1 MIDISKYTS
10 AARKTAEDIKKNVM
24 DSVRAMRQQVTAL
37 KPAPAPAP
45 RAEAK
50 QSPLKRFFSPL
61 KRFFSSLNPIGK
73 KEAPAPAPKADSS
86 RPDSDARRLI
96 SDALRAA
103 DRRAHD
109 DWAAFL
115 DAQYRKLVAEIEAQP
130 DVSHI
135 DKVMQSESV
144 MTRSVLSFSLV
155 AEVANLRNA
164 SGLYTPDGFDAYVA
178 SLAERYAQAVDKAI
192 NQQVEIYKRLE
203 K

>member
-24 DSVRAMRQQVTAL
+24 DSVRATRQQVTAL

-45 RAEAK
+45 RVEAK
-50 QSPLKRFFSPL
+50 QSTFKRILSW
-61 KRFFSSLNPIGK
+61 LNLYPFNK

-86 RPDSDARRLI
+86 RSDSDARRLI

-115 DAQYRKLVAEIEAQP
+115 DAQYRKIVAEIEAQP

-155 AEVANLRNA
+155 AEGANLRNA

-178 SLAERYAQAVDKAI
+178 SLAERYAQVVDKAL

>member
-50 QSPLKRFFSPL
+50 QSLLKCFFS
-61 KRFFSSLNPIGK
+61 FFSSLYPFGK
-73 KEAPAPAPKADSS
+73 KEAPAPAPKVDSS
-86 RPDSDARRLI
+86 RSDSDARRLI

-115 DAQYRKLVAEIEAQP
+115 DAQYKQLVAEIEAQP

-155 AEVANLRNA
+155 AEGANLRNA

-178 SLAERYAQAVDKAI
+178 SLAERYAQVVDKAL

>member
-24 DSVRAMRQQVTAL
+24 DSVRATRQQVTAL

-45 RAEAK
+45 KAEAK
-50 QSPLKRFFSPL
+50 QSTFKRIFSWF
-61 KRFFSSLNPIGK
+61 KLNK
-73 KEAPAPAPKADSS
+73 KEVPAPAPKVDSS
-86 RPDSDARRLI
+86 RSDSDARRLI

-115 DAQYRKLVAEIEAQP
+115 DAQYKQLVGEIEAQP

>member
-1 MIDISKYTS
+1 MIDVIKYTS

-24 DSVRAMRQQVTAL
+24 DSVRAMRQQATAL
-37 KPAPAPAP
+37 MP
-45 RAEAK
+45 
-50 QSPLKRFFSPL
+50 
-61 KRFFSSLNPIGK
+61 
-73 KEAPAPAPKADSS
+73 APAPAPKADSS
-86 RPDSDARRLI
+86 RSDSDARRLI

-109 DWAAFL
+109 DWTAFL
-115 DAQYRKLVAEIEAQP
+115 DAQYRKLEAEIEAQP

-144 MTRSVLSFSLV
+144 MTRSVLSFSLL

-164 SGLYTPDGFDAYVA
+164 SGLYAPDGFDAYVA
-178 SLAERYAQAVDKAI
+178 SLAERYALAVDKAL

>member
-24 DSVRAMRQQVTAL
+24 DSVRATRQQVTAL

-45 RAEAK
+45 KAEAK
-50 QSPLKRFFSPL
+50 QSMFKRIFSW
-61 KRFFSSLNPIGK
+61 LNSFNK
-73 KEAPAPAPKADSS
+73 KEAPAPAPKVDSS
-86 RPDSDARRLI
+86 RSDTDARRLI

-115 DAQYRKLVAEIEAQP
+115 DAQYKQLVAEIEAQP

-155 AEVANLRNA
+155 AEGANLRNA

-178 SLAERYAQAVDKAI
+178 SLAERYAQAVDKAL

>member
-1 MIDISKYTS
+1 MIDVIKYTS

-37 KPAPAPAP
+37 MPAPAPAP
-45 RAEAK
+45 KAEPKPVRLARW
-50 QSPLKRFFSPL
+50 LDWLRRL
-61 KRFFSSLNPIGK
+61 LHCRK
-73 KEAPAPAPKADSS
+73 KGAPAPAPKADSS
-86 RPDSDARRLI
+86 RSDSDARRLI

-109 DWAAFL
+109 DWTAFL
-115 DAQYRKLVAEIEAQP
+115 DAQYRKLEAEIEAQP

-144 MTRSVLSFSLV
+144 MTRSVLSFSLL

-178 SLAERYAQAVDKAI
+178 SLAERYALAVDKAL

>member
-50 QSPLKRFFSPL
+50 QSLW
-61 KRFFSSLNPIGK
+61 KRFFSSLYPFGK

-115 DAQYRKLVAEIEAQP
+115 DAQYKQLVAEIEAQP

-155 AEVANLRNA
+155 AEGANLRNA

-178 SLAERYAQAVDKAI
+178 SLAERYAQAVDKAL